1 MSQNIPGMRVGVWW
15 AIPNPKIELL
25 GDVYFRDHAYQI
37 QTLISLIGT
46 RRSPSHDTKN
56 SPWKLWVFVVDLFL
70 VSHGSAARFEQCWC
84 FEKVKTK

>member
-1 MSQNIPGMRVGVWW
+1 MRVGVWW

-56 SPWKLWVFVVDLFL
+56 SPWKLWGV
-70 VSHGSAARFEQCWC
+70 SAASCMALAWFCC
-84 FEKVKTK
+84 KV